1 MAGVLYGRM
10 PLVVYQGDDNQ
21 GDDNHSDDNHG
32 DGNHGDGKHSDS
44 KWLLLQRSL
53 SEVFEFSSKL
63 F

>member
-1 MAGVLYGRM
+1 M
-10 PLVVYQGDDNQ
+10 VYQGDDNQ